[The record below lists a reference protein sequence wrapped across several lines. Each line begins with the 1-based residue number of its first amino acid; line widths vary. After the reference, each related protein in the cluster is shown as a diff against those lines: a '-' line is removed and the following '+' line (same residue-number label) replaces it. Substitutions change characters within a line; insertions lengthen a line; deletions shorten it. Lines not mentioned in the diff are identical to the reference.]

1 LRKLDPTKTEK
12 MTELGSPLK
21 LDPSTSKRRKLSL
34 ILEKCAICQKAVVKQ
49 LFHLRIA
56 VNHGFLMRNYHH
68 NLKFEQTTFK
78 SQKNK
83 DTSTN
88 TKAINQ

>member
-1 LRKLDPTKTEK
+1 

-34 ILEKCAICQKAVVKQ
+34 ILEKCVICQKAVVKQ

-56 VNHGFLMRNYHH
+56 VNHGFLMW
-68 NLKFEQTTFK
+68 LMKFTQIVLVSLVHSMISRK
-78 SQKNK
+78 
-83 DTSTN
+83 
-88 TKAINQ
+88 KA